1 MSLFVKGQ
9 QKIGGRRTGARHK
22 ISTALLE
29 AFAADFAENGAE
41 TIKITRLERP
51 TEYLK
56 IAVSLLPTEFEIT
69 DNRLTEVSDDEL
81 DIIINEVRA
90 RIRGAFISDAGSGEG
105 TATQH

>member
-1 MSLFVKGQ
+1 MSLFTKGQ
-9 QKIGGRRTGARHK
+9 PKTGGRRAGARHK

-56 IAVSLLPTEFEIT
+56 IAVSLLPQEFEIT
-69 DNRLTEVSDDEL
+69 DSRLQELPDDEL
-81 DIIINEVRA
+81 NAVIEAIRA
-90 RIRGAFISDAGSGEG
+90 GIAARNADERENS
-105 TATQH
+105 TTH